1 MNAVR
6 DWGHAKDYVENM
18 WLMLQKKTPND
29 YVIATNKSYTVRKFI
44 QETYKYLGVRIEW
57 KGRGN
62 KEVGIDKQT
71 NKIII
76 KVNPKY
82 YRPNEV
88 ENLRGNPSKA
98 KKDLKWKPKVTFKEL
113 VKEMIE
119 YELNLQS

>member
-1 MNAVR
+1 
-6 DWGHAKDYVENM
+6 M

-76 KVNPKY
+76 KVNGKY

-98 KKDLKWKPKVTFKEL
+98 KKDLKSDAEKLHKKGVSKVQNAL
-113 VKEMIE
+113 E
-119 YELNLQS
+119 YELDLQS

>member
-1 MNAVR
+1 MN
-6 DWGHAKDYVENM
+6 G
-18 WLMLQKKTPND
+18 
-29 YVIATNKSYTVRKFI
+29 
-44 QETYKYLGVRIEW
+44 
-57 KGRGN
+57 
-62 KEVGIDKQT
+62 KEEEIKVGIDKQT

-88 ENLRGNPSKA
+88 ENLRKPIESK
-98 KKDLKWKPKVTFKEL
+98 KRFKWKPKVTFKEL

>member
-1 MNAVR
+1 
-6 DWGHAKDYVENM
+6 
-18 WLMLQKKTPND
+18 MLQKKTRD

-88 ENLRGNPSKA
+88 ENLEETHRKQ
-98 KKDLKWKPKVTFKEL
+98 KK
-113 VKEMIE
+113 I
-119 YELNLQS
+119 